1 MKTLSEQNENPEFDE
16 GCDCMKKLIA
26 LVLALVCVLGL
37 VGCDK
42 QAPAPKMTNE
52 IYTGEIKEISNTII
66 TIISDGEEISF
77 SITNLAAIDM
87 PSDLVAGDKVMVETA
102 YVVGTAEPFPA
113 IRIVNA
119 KDSSIE

>member
-1 MKTLSEQNENPEFDE
+1 
-16 GCDCMKKLIA
+16 MKKLIA